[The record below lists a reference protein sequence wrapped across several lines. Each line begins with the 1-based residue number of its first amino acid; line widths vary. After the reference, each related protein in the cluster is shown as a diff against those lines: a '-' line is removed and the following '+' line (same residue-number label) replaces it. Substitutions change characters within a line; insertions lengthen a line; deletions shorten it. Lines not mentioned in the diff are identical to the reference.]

1 MTRQTCYTTSL
12 GPILIGYDADAVV
25 FLKLCDKMPAINE
38 PSALSD
44 LAAVQIQEYF
54 DRKRTTFTFPIRPQG
69 TDFQRNV
76 WQQLCRIPYGETQ
89 TYSQIA
95 AAIGKPAA
103 SRAVGLACNRNP
115 IWIVIPCHRVIGK
128 NAALTGYA
136 GGLTVKQALLDLEK
150 RQK

>member
-1 MTRQTCYTTSL
+1 MIRQACYSTSL

-25 FLKLCDKMPAINE
+25 FLKLCNEPTAVSE

-44 LAAVQIQEYF
+44 LAASQLQEYF
-54 DRKRTTFTFPIRPQG
+54 GGKRTVFTFPIRPQG

-128 NAALTGYA
+128 NASLTGYA